1 MQSIGRRN
9 ISEALH
15 REVLVPRSSPFCWWG
30 RRHSQRRSCSQ
41 DTQQYIS
48 LVQDGRLSMSSSVC
62 APARRIRRVHWDAM
76 IFAYVLAVLKS
87 GSEEMIYSFGLRCGV
102 RLKTTYL
109 EPCANCGIFRWYGR
123 RDDRRVVLVDCRKCP
138 RHEFFW
144 RVVLL
149 VGFVNFRRMQG
160 VGDPRV
166 TMGVGSRGDEFSL
179 GSKSVRVSSD
189 KVDCAHRKLART

>member
-1 MQSIGRRN
+1 MALDGRKRLMKTTGTKRRERHTWIQLPNIPNSEQCRTSILQSIGRRN

-87 GSEEMIYSFGLRCGV
+87 GSEGMILLFWPSL
-102 RLKTTYL
+102 
-109 EPCANCGIFRWYGR
+109 W
-123 RDDRRVVLVDCRKCP
+123 RKV
-138 RHEFFW
+138 E
-144 RVVLL
+144 
-149 VGFVNFRRMQG
+149 N
-160 VGDPRV
+160 D
-166 TMGVGSRGDEFSL
+166 
-179 GSKSVRVSSD
+179 VS
-189 KVDCAHRKLART
+189 